1 MAYVPQIK
9 GLRVNQILEEARKHV
24 DVDQYMPDL
33 KDDKLPNREYVIN
46 VSKTLIWYFW
56 SKYINPWPVAIN
68 GWKSKVWEWR
78 KVYWKER
85 LEHESTARIPQDLF
99 RNKRGIK

>member
-9 GLRVNQILEEARKHV
+9 RLRVNQILEEARKHV

-46 VSKTLIWYFW
+46 VSKTLI
-56 SKYINPWPVAIN
+56 
-68 GWKSKVWEWR
+68 
-78 KVYWKER
+78 
-85 LEHESTARIPQDLF
+85 
-99 RNKRGIK
+99 